1 MTARNGL
8 PASPPRR
15 SAVDLGSA
23 FGAEMDKSKD
33 RGMLTDPVKKSWLKW
48 LALFALWTF
57 IGLSFASQHYLSQSK
72 IGRPVTWSF
81 AVSRALADW
90 YVYALLSVPALW
102 LALRAEVE
110 QWLSQKSLT
119 PISFAEAFSRALV
132 ALFVY
137 NLLIYWVI
145 VSISH
150 AVEYYR
156 KYQERELGAAELEK
170 RLAQAK
176 LQALQMQ
183 LNPHFLFNTLNS
195 ISSLMHKD
203 VEAADRM
210 IAQLSDLLRH
220 TLESSDAQEV
230 ALEEELDFL
239 RRYLDIQQTRFGE
252 RMKVEME
259 IAPETL
265 AARVPNLILQP
276 LVENAIR
283 HGIAPRAA
291 PGRIVLSAQRQGEWL
306 ELEVRDNGEGLPE
319 NQPPAEG
326 IGLSNTR
333 ARLQQLY
340 PQRFRLRFGP
350 ALEGGLAVRIQIPFR
365 A

>member
-1 MTARNGL
+1 
-8 PASPPRR
+8 
-15 SAVDLGSA
+15 
-23 FGAEMDKSKD
+23 
-33 RGMLTDPVKKSWLKW
+33 MLTDPVKKPWLKW

-57 IGLSFASQHYLSQSK
+57 IGLSFASQNYLSQSK
-72 IGRPVTWSF
+72 LGSPVPWSF

-102 LALRAEVE
+102 LARRFHLERGRWRWRLAVHVAASGVFSVLWMALRAEVE

-119 PISFAEAFSRALV
+119 PISFGTAFRHALV
-132 ALFVY
+132 ATFVY

-150 AVEYYR
+150 TAEYYR
-156 KYQERELGAAELEK
+156 KYQEREVGAAELEK

-210 IAQLSDLLRH
+210 ITQLSELLRH

-259 IAPETL
+259 IAPDTL

-291 PGRIVLSAQRQGEWL
+291 PGRIVLSAQRRGEWL

-319 NQPPAEG
+319 NQAPAEG

-340 PQRFRLRFGP
+340 PRQFRLRFGP

-365 A
+365 AG